1 MVGIV
6 VVLAAFVSI
15 AVFGIA
21 DEPGEQAP
29 TVSLDTEF
37 RAVSEVDPHWQ
48 LEVIH
53 DGGDPVPSDE
63 LLVRFVDDS
72 GSQAEV
78 RYPERFD
85 AGERFRTALWGKSG
99 RADTSTCLVDPESD
113 HPDSDQ
119 LDGFKTADEF
129 ATSVDVLVIHEPS
142 NTVLS
147 EERIDLGEEP
157 DRFTG
162 KTSSTGSSPLS
173 AVPRLTRATGDEGGD
188 RAGAQG
194 RSTPVISNRAPPAAL
209 SVTATSQPWASA
221 TLLTILRP
229 IPVPSGF
236 VEWPVSNSRDRWSA
250 GRPTP
255 SSAT

>member
-1 MVGIV
+1 VRQNKPGSRARSLLGADRSISPVIGTVLMVGIV

-162 KTSSTGSSPLS
+162 KKRHYLVDG
-173 AVPRLTRATGDEGGD
+173 V
-188 RAGAQG
+188 
-194 RSTPVISNRAPPAAL
+194 
-209 SVTATSQPWASA
+209 
-221 TLLTILRP
+221 
-229 IPVPSGF
+229 VPSIGCSE
-236 VEWPVSNSRDRWSA
+236 VDESNW
-250 GRPTP
+250 
-255 SSAT
+255 